1 MQFEDYINMLYV
13 NIGHS
18 SVTFF
23 HWISVTP
30 TLTRFPNKDELA
42 IACKCLV

>member
-1 MQFEDYINMLYV
+1 MQVEDYINMLYV

-18 SVTFF
+18 SFTFF

-30 TLTRFPNKDELA
+30 TLTRFSKKDELA
-42 IACKCLV
+42 IAGKCLV